1 MFHFF
6 AVVVA
11 VILDKN
17 EECFKF
23 VSHEYVGER
32 VRESMLESLPPR
44 YTLSLSPTGKQKNA
58 FYDIQ
63 RFSLKPVFGEIHL
76 FIIPFLFFIEK

>member
-1 MFHFF
+1 ML
-6 AVVVA
+6 A
-11 VILDKN
+11 LPLYW
-17 EECFKF
+17 C
-23 VSHEYVGER
+23 VSACVQMGER

-44 YTLSLSPTGKQKNA
+44 YTLSLSPTGKQKNT

-63 RFSLKPVFGEIHL
+63 RFLLKPVFAEIHL